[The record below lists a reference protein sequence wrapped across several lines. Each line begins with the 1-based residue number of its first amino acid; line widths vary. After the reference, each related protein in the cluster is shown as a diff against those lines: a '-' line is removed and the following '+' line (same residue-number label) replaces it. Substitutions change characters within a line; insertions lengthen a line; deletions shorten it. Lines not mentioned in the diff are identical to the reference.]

1 MADML
6 FPSLIRR
13 EERSFPT
20 LLPVLAVVLN
30 GLMGIRIKSVW
41 ELAL

>member
-30 GLMGIRIKSVW
+30 GLMGIRMGIGPVG
-41 ELAL
+41 